1 MDNEELNMKVKDE
14 NKLHY
19 LKNEAHL
26 ISICP

>member
-26 ISICP
+26 I